1 MTRHFTYLDTPCP
14 IAFAHRGGAL
24 EAEENTLAAFKQAAD
39 LGYRYIETDV
49 QATRDGVAVVF
60 HDESLERLT
69 NAQGFVSNYSWAE
82 LNHVRT
88 KGGQAIPCLEEVL
101 DAFPGQLFN
110 IDPKSDLVVEPL
122 AQAITVC
129 NAVPRVCVAS
139 FDGGRVR
146 RLRRLLGKDL
156 CWAPGH
162 KGVASLWLSAHG
174 VKLPTGFPTVQ
185 VPPRYKGIPLVTSR
199 LVHTA
204 RKRGVQVHVWTIDEE
219 DEMERL
225 LDLGVDGI
233 MTDRP
238 SLLKEVL
245 VRRNQWQGG

>member
-139 FDGGRVR
+139 FDGGAYGACAVCWGRIFAGR
-146 RLRRLLGKDL
+146 RGTRESPVSG
-156 CWAPGH
+156 C
-162 KGVASLWLSAHG
+162 
-174 VKLPTGFPTVQ
+174 
-185 VPPRYKGIPLVTSR
+185 
-199 LVHTA
+199 
-204 RKRGVQVHVWTIDEE
+204 
-219 DEMERL
+219 
-225 LDLGVDGI
+225 
-233 MTDRP
+233 RP
-238 SLLKEVL
+238 M
-245 VRRNQWQGG
+245 G